1 MARLQAGSRRLGRH
15 ERWPR
20 LVASS
25 GRLGSGPALGPHAAL
40 GSVEARAAS
49 VNAPGAPASAADL
62 DQLVKEADLGGREP
76 TGAVGALLAGIAG
89 LWSLFQ
95 LWYASPLP
103 FMLGFGIFNDTEAR
117 AIHLAFAVFL
127 AFCAFPAFKR
137 SSRSVI
143 PPADWLLAGVGAFC
157 AAYLFLFY
165 KEVATR
171 PGQPSLLD
179 LTAGAV
185 GVLVMLE
192 ATRRAMGMGML
203 ITTGVFIAFIFAGPF
218 MPDVIQHKGASLS
231 RFLSHM
237 WLTTEGVYGV
247 ALGVSVQFI
256 FLFVLFG
263 TLLDIAGAGNFMLQM
278 SLALLGHL
286 RGGPA
291 KVAVVSS
298 ALNGVVSGSSVSNV
312 VSGGIFT
319 IPLMKRTGYS
329 GVKAGAIEA
338 ASSVNG
344 QIMPPVMGA
353 AAFLMVEYV
362 GIPYAE
368 IVKHAALP
376 AVISYIALF
385 YIVHLEALK
394 YDIQPLARDVIPTW
408 RQRLLGWALG
418 VSGTLAALA
427 LIYYSITGLK
437 TLAGDAAPWVLAVF
451 GLFAYVGLMAYSSRH
466 PDVPLDDPNNP
477 AVKLPLPWPT
487 VRAGLHFFIP
497 IVVLLWCLM
506 AEELSP
512 GLSAFW
518 ATVATIVLVLA
529 QPLML
534 VTFRGIGTPA
544 AAWRKGLADLWRGLV
559 LGARNMIGI
568 GVACASA
575 GLIVGAI
582 TLTGVGLMMTDF
594 VEAVSAGNVL
604 VMLLLTAF
612 ICLVIGAGV
621 PTTANYILVA
631 TLMAPVVVELGARSG
646 LVIPL
651 IAVHLFV
658 FYFGIMADVTPP
670 VGLASYAAAAISG
683 DDPNATGWQATW
695 YSLRTTVLPF
705 VFIFNPQLLMI
716 GVGSWV
722 DVVLV
727 CIGGTVASLLFAAAT
742 MGWFRERCSWL
753 DIGLLLLAT
762 FLFFRPDWVVDRFAP
777 KYLSAPAAD
786 IYKAADKLGKD
797 DWLVVGIAGTD
808 ADGDAITKTV
818 ALPMGEGADGRARL
832 RDGGVTLSQL
842 GAEVEIASVK
852 FGSRA
857 RKLGVEQGY
866 KLTELKLPNP
876 ERASPHW
883 VLLPAA
889 ALAWLVWWRQGRR
902 ARKP

>member
-1 MARLQAGSRRLGRH
+1 MTDPAGR
-15 ERWPR
+15 
-20 LVASS
+20 
-25 GRLGSGPALGPHAAL
+25 
-40 GSVEARAAS
+40 
-49 VNAPGAPASAADL
+49 ADL
-62 DQLVKEADLGGREP
+62 DQLVHDADLGGREP
-76 TGAVGALLAGIAG
+76 AGAVGVALAAVAAA
-89 LWSLFQ
+89 WSLFQ

-103 FMLGFGIFNDTEAR
+103 FALGFGILNDTEAR
-117 AIHLAFAVFL
+117 AVHLAFAVFL
-127 AFCAFPAFKR
+127 AFCAYPALKG
-137 SSRSVI
+137 SSRRVV
-143 PPADWLLAGVGAFC
+143 PLADWLLAAVGAFC

-165 KEVATR
+165 NALATR
-171 PGQPSLLD
+171 PGQPTPMD
-179 LTAGAV
+179 IAV
-185 GVLVMLE
+185 GLLGVAIMLE
-192 ATRRAMGMGML
+192 ATRRAMGFGML
-203 ITTGVFIAFIFAGPF
+203 VTTGVFIAFVFAGPL
-218 MPDVIQHKGASLS
+218 MPDVIQHRGVSLQ

-263 TLLDIAGAGNFMLQM
+263 TLLDVAGAGNFMLQV

-329 GVKAGAIEA
+329 AVKAGAIEA
-338 ASSVNG
+338 ASSING

-368 IVKHAALP
+368 IIKHAALP
-376 AVISYIALF
+376 AVISYVALF

-394 YDIQPLARDVIPTW
+394 HGIQPLQRDSAPAW
-408 RQRLLGWALG
+408 RARLLGWALG
-418 VSGTLAALA
+418 LSGTVAALA
-427 LIYYSITGLK
+427 FVTYTISALK
-437 TLAGDAAPWVLAVF
+437 ALAGEHAGWVLA
-451 GLFAYVGLMAYSSRH
+451 GFACVSYVVLMAWSSRH
-466 PDVPLDDPNNP
+466 PDVPQDDPADP
-477 AVKLPLPWPT
+477 SPTLPLPWPT

-506 AEELSP
+506 GEELSP

-518 ATVATIVLVLA
+518 ATLAAVVLVLV
-529 QPLML
+529 QPWML
-534 VTFRGIGTPA
+534 HVFRRAGSAG
-544 AAWRKGLADLWRGLV
+544 AAWRKGFGDLGKALV
-559 LGARNMIGI
+559 LGARSMVGI
-568 GVACASA
+568 AVACASA

-582 TLTGVGLMMTDF
+582 TLTGLGLMMTDL

-604 VMLLLTAF
+604 VMLVLTAF
-612 ICLVIGAGV
+612 ICLLIGAGV
-621 PTTANYILVA
+621 PTTASYILVA
-631 TLMAPVVVELGARSG
+631 SLMAPVIVELGARSG
-646 LVIPL
+646 LVVPL

-683 DDPNATGWQATW
+683 ANPNATGWQATW

-705 VFIFNPQLLMI
+705 VFVFNPQLLMI

-742 MGWFRERCSWL
+742 MRWFRQRCNGL
-753 DIGLLLLAT
+753 EVVLLLAAT
-762 FLFFRPDWVVDRFAP
+762 FLFFRPDWVVDRFVPRYA
-777 KYLSAPAAD
+777 SAPATD
-786 IYKAADKLGKD
+786 IYKVADGLQAD
-797 DWLVVGIAGTD
+797 DWIVVGIAGSNLEGED
-808 ADGDAITKTV
+808 ITKTV
-818 ALPMGEGADGRARL
+818 AFPLGEGATGRERL
-832 RDGGVTLSQL
+832 RSGGVTLVQFGSDV
-842 GAEVEIASVK
+842 EVAQVR

-876 ERASPHW
+876 RRPSPHW
-883 VLLPAA
+883 VLLPAS
-889 ALAWLVWWRQGRR
+889 ALALGVWWRQGRR
-902 ARKP
+902 QKV

>member
-1 MARLQAGSRRLGRH
+1 MTEPTTTPH
-15 ERWPR
+15 K
-20 LVASS
+20 ASS
-25 GRLGSGPALGPHAAL
+25 
-40 GSVEARAAS
+40 
-49 VNAPGAPASAADL
+49 ADL

-76 TGAVGALLAGIAG
+76 VGAVGAGLAAVAAA
-89 LWSLFQ
+89 WSLFQ

-127 AFCAFPAFKR
+127 AFCAYPAFKG
-137 SSRSVI
+137 SSRRAVPWS
-143 PPADWLLAGVGAFC
+143 DWLLATVGAFC

-165 KEVATR
+165 NVLATR
-171 PGQPSLLD
+171 PGQPTAMDITVGLL
-179 LTAGAV
+179 
-185 GVLVMLE
+185 GVAIMLE
-192 ATRRAMGMGML
+192 ATRRAMGLGML
-203 ITTGVFIAFIFAGPF
+203 ITTGVFIAFVFAGPF
-218 MPDVIQHKGASLS
+218 MPDVIQHRGVSLQ
-231 RFLSHM
+231 RFISHM

-338 ASSVNG
+338 ASSING

-368 IVKHAALP
+368 IIKHAALP

-394 YDIQPLARDVIPTW
+394 YDIQPLQRERIPDW
-408 RQRLLGWALG
+408 RQRLLGWGLG
-418 VSGTLAALA
+418 LSGTTAALA
-427 LIYYSITGLK
+427 FIYYAITGLK
-437 TLAGDAAPWVLAVF
+437 AVAGEQAGWVLAGF
-451 GLFAYVGLMAYSSRH
+451 GLLSYVVLMAWSSRH
-466 PDVPLDDPNNP
+466 PDVPQDDPSNP
-477 AVKLPLPWPT
+477 AVTLPLPWPT

-497 IVVLLWCLM
+497 VIVLLWCLM

-518 ATVATIVLVLA
+518 ATMAAIVLVLA

-534 VTFRGIGTPA
+534 FALRRIGTA
-544 AAWRKGLADLWRGLV
+544 EAAWRKGITDLWQGLV
-559 LGARNMIGI
+559 LGGRSMIGI
-568 GVACASA
+568 AVACASA

-582 TLTGVGLMMTDF
+582 TLTGLGLMMTDL

-604 VMLLLTAF
+604 VMLVLTAF
-612 ICLVIGAGV
+612 ICLLIGAGV
-621 PTTANYILVA
+621 PTTASYILVA
-631 TLMAPVVVELGARSG
+631 SLMAPVIVELGARSG

-683 DDPNATGWQATW
+683 ADPNATGWQATW

-742 MGWFRERCSWL
+742 MRWFRQRCTWL
-753 DIGLLLLAT
+753 EVALLLVAT
-762 FLFFRPDWVVDRFAP
+762 FLFFRPDWVIDRFVP
-777 KYLSAPAAD
+777 RYVNAPAGD
-786 IYKAADKLGKD
+786 IYKVADQLQAD
-797 DWLVVGIAGTD
+797 EWLVVGIAGID
-808 ADGDAITKTV
+808 LEGEAVTKTV
-818 ALPMGEGADGRARL
+818 ALPMGDGASGRERL
-832 RDGGVTLSQL
+832 RNGGVTLVQL
-842 GAEVEIASVK
+842 GNEVEVAQVK

-866 KLTELKLPNP
+866 KLTVLKLPNP
-876 ERASPHW
+876 ARPSPHW
-883 VLLPAA
+883 VLLPASVL
-889 ALAWLVWWRQGRR
+889 ALFVWWLQGRR
-902 ARKP
+902 GRQVHGTGRPVQAR

>member
-1 MARLQAGSRRLGRH
+1 MATAT
-15 ERWPR
+15 
-20 LVASS
+20 
-25 GRLGSGPALGPHAAL
+25 
-40 GSVEARAAS
+40 
-49 VNAPGAPASAADL
+49 DL

-76 TGAVGALLAGIAG
+76 TGAVGVGLAIVAA

-95 LWYASPLP
+95 FWYASPLP
-103 FMLGFGIFNDTEAR
+103 FTFGFGILNDTEAR

-137 SSRSVI
+137 SSRRII
-143 PPADWLLAGVGAFC
+143 PWTDWLIASIGAFC

-165 KEVATR
+165 KELALR
-171 PGQPSLLD
+171 PGSPTRTD
-179 LTAGAV
+179 IVVGVV
-185 GVLVMLE
+185 GVLIMLE
-192 ATRRAMGMGML
+192 ATRRAMGFGML
-203 ITTGVFIAFIFAGPF
+203 VTTGLFMLYVFAGPY
-218 MPDVIQHKGASLS
+218 MPEVIQHRGASLS
-231 RFLSHM
+231 RFISHM

-263 TLLDIAGAGNFMLQM
+263 TLLDIAGAGNYMLQV

-338 ASSVNG
+338 ASSING

-362 GIPYAE
+362 GIPYSE
-368 IVKHAALP
+368 IIKHAALP
-376 AVISYIALF
+376 AIISYVALF

-394 YDIQPLARDVIPTW
+394 YDLKPLVRARTPGW
-408 RQRLLGWALG
+408 RERLIGWGLGLSGTTVAVAAVYGLIVLVQWAAGDAAGWALG
-418 VSGTLAALA
+418 VLA
-427 LIYYSITGLK
+427 L
-437 TLAGDAAPWVLAVF
+437 LAYL
-451 GLFAYVGLMAYSSRH
+451 GLMAYSSRH
-466 PDVPLDDPNNP
+466 PSLPVDDPNAAN
-477 AVKLPLPWPT
+477 VRLPDAWPT
-487 VRAGLHFFIP
+487 VRAGLHFLIP

-506 AEELSP
+506 VEEMSP

-518 ATVATIVLVLA
+518 ATATVMAMVPL

-534 VTFRGIGTPA
+534 ALLRRQPSKA
-544 AAWRKGLADLWRGLV
+544 DALRQGLADLGKGLV

-575 GLIVGAI
+575 GLIVGVI
-582 TLTGVGLMMTDF
+582 TLTGMGLMMTDF
-594 VEAVSAGNVL
+594 VELVSAGNVL
-604 VMLLLTAF
+604 VMLVLTAV
-612 ICLVIGAGV
+612 ICLIIGAGV

-631 TLMAPVVVELGARSG
+631 TLMAPVIVELGARSG

-683 DDPNATGWQATW
+683 DDPNQTGMQATW
-695 YSLRTTVLPF
+695 YSLRTSVLPF
-705 VFIFNPQLLMI
+705 VFIFNPQILFI
-716 GVGSWV
+716 GVNSWLE
-722 DVVLV
+722 VVVV
-727 CIGGTVASLLFAAAT
+727 CLTGTVASLLFAAAT
-742 MGWFRERCSWL
+742 MRWFRIRCSWPEV
-753 DIGLLLLAT
+753 GVLLVAT
-762 FLFFRPDWVVDRFAP
+762 FLFFRPDWVIDHIAP
-777 KYLSAPAAD
+777 RYVSAPAAD
-786 IYKAADKLGKD
+786 LHKVADTLQED
-797 DWLVVGIAGTD
+797 DWLVVGIAGENIN
-808 ADGDAITKTV
+808 GELQTKTV
-818 ALPMGEGADGRARL
+818 AIPMGRGANGRERL
-832 RDGGVTLSQL
+832 RDAGVTLSQL
-842 GAEVEIASVK
+842 GADIEIAAVK

-857 RKLGVEQGY
+857 RKLGAEQGFRIV
-866 KLTELKLPNP
+866 ELKLPNP
-876 ERASPHW
+876 ARPSTHW
-883 VLLPAA
+883 VFIPAA
-889 ALAWLVWWRQGRR
+889 LLALGVWWRQGRR
-902 ARKP
+902 PAWQPASA

>member
-1 MARLQAGSRRLGRH
+1 MTQLAKH
-15 ERWPR
+15 
-20 LVASS
+20 
-25 GRLGSGPALGPHAAL
+25 
-40 GSVEARAAS
+40 
-49 VNAPGAPASAADL
+49 SAEDL

-76 TGAVGALLAGIAG
+76 AGNVGKLLALIAG
-89 LWSLFQ
+89 TWSIFQ

-103 FMLGFGIFNDTEAR
+103 FVFGFGIFNDTEAR

-127 AFCAFPAFKR
+127 AFCAYPAFKR
-137 SSRSVI
+137 SSRTQVPLI
-143 PPADWLLAGVGAFC
+143 DWVLAAVGAFC

-165 KEVATR
+165 KELATR
-171 PGQPSLLD
+171 PGQPTTFD
-179 LTAGAV
+179 IVAGSV

-203 ITTGVFIAFIFAGPF
+203 ITTGVFLAFVFAGPY
-218 MPDVIQHKGASLS
+218 MPDVILHKGASLQ
-231 RFLSHM
+231 RFISHM

-362 GIPYAE
+362 GIPYSE
-368 IVKHAALP
+368 IVKHALLP

-394 YDIQPLARDVIPTW
+394 FDIQPLTRDRIPPW
-408 RQRLLGWALG
+408 RERLIGWGLG
-418 VSGTLAALA
+418 VSGTVVAFA
-427 LIYYSITGLK
+427 LIYYAITGLQAI
-437 TLAGDAAPWVLAVF
+437 AGAAAPWVLAA
-451 GLFAYVGLMAYSSRH
+451 FAVASYVGLMAYSSRH
-466 PDVPLDDPNNP
+466 PDVPQDDPRQP

-518 ATVATIVLVLA
+518 ATMAATVLVVM
-529 QPLML
+529 QPMML
-534 VTFRGIGTPA
+534 CWLRHIGTPA
-544 AAWRKGLADLWRGLV
+544 QAWRKGLSDLWRGLV

-582 TLTGVGLMMTDF
+582 TLTGVGLMMTDL
-594 VEAVSAGNVL
+594 VELVSAGNVL
-604 VMLLLTAF
+604 VMLLLTAV
-612 ICLVIGAGV
+612 ICLLIGAGV

-631 TLMAPVVVELGARSG
+631 TLMAPVIVELGARSG

-695 YSLRTTVLPF
+695 YSLRTSVLPF

-727 CIGGTVASLLFAAAT
+727 CVGGTVASLLFAAAT
-742 MGWFRERCSWL
+742 MGWFRARCNAL
-753 DIGLLLLAT
+753 EVVVLLLAT
-762 FLFFRPDWVVDRFAP
+762 FLFFRPDWVIDRFLP
-777 KYLSAPAAD
+777 KYISAPIADIAD
-786 IYKAADKLGKD
+786 IYKEADKLAKD
-797 DWLVVGIAGTD
+797 EWLVVGIAGTD
-808 ADGDAITKTV
+808 IDGDKITKTV
-818 ALPMGEGADGRARL
+818 ALPMGEGATGRERL
-832 RDGGVTLSQL
+832 RSGGVTISQL
-842 GAEVEIASVK
+842 GTEVEIASVK

-866 KLTELKLPNP
+866 KVSELKLPNP
-876 ERASPHW
+876 ARPSPHW
-883 VLLPAA
+883 VLIPAG
-889 ALAWLVWWRQGRR
+889 ALALLVWVLQGRR
-902 ARKP
+902 ARLASQSKGRA